1 VACAGVLSRKL
12 AGDWLELEDDQG
24 RVYYANA
31 VTRQTSWVR
40 PDAAVS
46 ERGFGTRP
54 FPRRESERRTGSL
67 ARSLAQT
74 QYTTPCLPLR
84 CITMQEMPRTSRVT
98 RSRLLICLV
107 DQAQDARSN
116 LQKPE
121 QAAASYVVSAEHSH
135 KPQSGVQP
143 DCSVAGPFLPCTCPA
158 SNLSSS
164 RLSFPYLPIAVH
176 PSLLLHAVFPPILTH
191 IHGRRMR
198 MRTHVRVKQLP
209 PFPPAA

>member
-1 VACAGVLSRKL
+1 MAVCR
-12 AGDWLELEDDQG
+12 G
-24 RVYYANA
+24 RV
-31 VTRQTSWVR
+31 Q
-40 PDAAVS
+40 
-46 ERGFGTRP
+46 E
-54 FPRRESERRTGSL
+54 ESAPRTGSL
-67 ARSLAQT
+67 ARSLADSK
-74 QYTTPCLPLR
+74 PCLPLR
-84 CITMQEMPRTSRVT
+84 RIAMQRMPRRPRVT
-98 RSRLLICLV
+98 RSRLLTCLV

-176 PSLLLHAVFPPILTH
+176 PSLLLHAVFSPILTH

-209 PFPPAA
+209 PFPPAASATRGVPESEAHQRRRVCSSNAEVITG